1 MNFFSNFLNFHRV
14 MIFLKKILIKISLRI
29 LMLCNLKKIEGK
41 IFLQIFFWSQR
52 QLGATKN
59 AFQNFLQKISTQY
72 LFLSIHP
79 KRSTIHK
86 QYTTATVANPLHLFL
101 GMGDITDTFLLLII
115 ESLLSFHSP
124 WKWQS
129 SSRVISCREKLFRES
144 RRKVRRSQ
152 MKIISG
158 KSRTC
163 GRDKLPQNIS

>member
-1 MNFFSNFLNFHRV
+1 M
-14 MIFLKKILIKISLRI
+14 KISLRI
-29 LMLCNLKKIEGK
+29 LLCNLKKIEGK

-124 WKWQS
+124 WKWKQSLRWQS

-144 RRKVRRSQ
+144 RRRRFVH
-152 MKIISG
+152 K
-158 KSRTC
+158 
-163 GRDKLPQNIS
+163 